1 MKLLHIVHGY
11 YPSIGGSQWLVQ
23 NLSEQLVTCYQDE
36 VTVFTTVAYNTDYF
50 WRTDEPALPTGVE
63 IINGVVVRR
72 FPVFNRLN
80 ILRQIMAVGTYRLH
94 LPYNDWLR
102 TFYNGPII
110 PGLRQAIAAS
120 DAEVMLATAFPLRHM
135 YDALAGARRAHIPL
149 VFLGAIHTTDVWGFD
164 RPMIYRAIQQADAY
178 IALTDFEKEFLITKG
193 IEAQKILVAGGGVD
207 PKPFLEATGDTARQ
221 RYGWGQ
227 DPVVGILAKQ
237 TPRKRFDVLIQAM
250 PEVWA
255 AYPQTRLLLAGAET
269 PYTRK
274 IQALIQELPV
284 EQQARVTSIS
294 DVPETTK
301 PGLLAACDIF
311 ALPSGEE
318 SLGIA
323 FIEAWACGKPVI
335 GSRIGAI
342 PGVISDGRDGLLV
355 DHGNPHALAQAIL
368 RLLAAPE
375 LRHQLGKAGREK
387 VLEQYTWE
395 AFAAQV
401 RAIYTKLV
409 RAQR

>member
-1 MKLLHIVHGY
+1 MKILHVVHTY
-11 YPSIGGSQWLVQ
+11 WPAVGGAQWLVK
-23 NLSEQLVTCYQDE
+23 NLSEQLARAYHDE
-36 VTVFTTVAYNTDYF
+36 VTVFTAAAYNTESF
-50 WRTDEPALPTGVE
+50 WQRGHPAMPAGEEAL
-63 IINGVVVRR
+63 NGVKIQRFAVRNQL
-72 FPVFNRLN
+72 PE
-80 ILRQIMAVGTYRLH
+80 LRMLLAGMAYRLR

-120 DAEVMLATAFPLRHM
+120 GAEVILATAFPLRHM
-135 YDALAGARRAHIPL
+135 YDALAGARKGHIPL
-149 VFLGAIHTTDVWGFD
+149 VLLGAIHTADVWGFD
-164 RPMIYRAIQQADAY
+164 RPMLYQTIQKADAY

-193 IEAQKILVAGGGVD
+193 IAAQKILVAGGGVD

-255 AYPQTRLLLAGAET
+255 AHPQTRLLLAGAET

-274 IQALIQELPV
+274 IQSLIQELPV

-294 DVPETTK
+294 DAPETTK

-342 PGVISDGRDGLLV
+342 PGVISDGLDGLLV
-355 DHGNPHALAQAIL
+355 DYGKPHALAQAII
-368 RLLAAPE
+368 RLLDAPE
-375 LRHQLGKAGREK
+375 LRHKLGQAGREK

-401 RAIYTKLV
+401 RALYTGLGRSKI
-409 RAQR
+409 